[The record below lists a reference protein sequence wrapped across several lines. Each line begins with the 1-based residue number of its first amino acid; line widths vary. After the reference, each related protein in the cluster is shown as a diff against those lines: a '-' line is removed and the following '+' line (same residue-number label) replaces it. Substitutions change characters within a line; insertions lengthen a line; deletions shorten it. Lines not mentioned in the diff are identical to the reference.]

1 MTFSSALFSVSL
13 SFLRSFTTFWSR
25 FSAWARSARASSR
38 LMTSASR
45 TGSTEPST
53 WITFSSSK
61 HRTTWTMASHCR
73 MFPRNLLPRPSPEA
87 APFTRPAMSTNSRV
101 EGMTWGRRILSARSS
116 AVGFFERS
124 RGDNFLR
131 TYLHAFVDFFQDLEP
146 RIGNFD
152 DSDVRFD
159 GAKRIIGGLRSLGLR
174 QRVEKR
180 RLRDAPSTTFVF
192 RNERQKISC
201 QRESRLPKRRRPRR
215 EDRRNSGSF
224 TFPTFG
230 RPTMAVFR
238 PMCRTVP
245 LRKVRRGCCR
255 TADRVAVKVARPNFL
270 PPSTTKAETAYREAS
285 IAARRGRERLCMG
298 WLGKRVTEGVSRT

>member
-180 RLRDAPSTTFVF
+180 RLSDV
-192 RNERQKISC
+192 
-201 QRESRLPKRRRPRR
+201 RETDDGSFQTHVQDGAAAEGPPRLLQNGGPRR
-215 EDRRNSGSF
+215 GEGRASELPSAVDDKGGDGIPGGQHRSEERTGETVHGMAGETSDGGGFANVKYEILGRMSGERVCVVGAGVFSF
-224 TFPTFG
+224 
-230 RPTMAVFR
+230 FR
-238 PMCRTVP
+238 S
-245 LRKVRRGCCR
+245 KHQ
-255 TADRVAVKVARPNFL
+255 
-270 PPSTTKAETAYREAS
+270 
-285 IAARRGRERLCMG
+285 AA
-298 WLGKRVTEGVSRT
+298 